1 MRKSQQASPTD
12 GGPAILGSDVARS
25 RSGTRFRLFPQPPF
39 LKAFAQP
46 VTVTLSPPAGTV
58 RSGPADGRMYVIAPI
73 GKRLPYGIVR
83 GPYGS
88 PVLYLPTWDGPIR
101 PPATPD
107 ARGHFDHI
115 HVGTPQ
121 FEAAHVYGAVRWVLD
136 VWQRYFGQTI
146 KWHFRRDYNA
156 LEISLLDGLD
166 NAAAG
171 YGFLEVGAN
180 FPAPGELL
188 PFSLNFDVIAHET
201 GHLIVYG
208 EIGVP
213 SPGAEDGEYFG
224 FHESAAD
231 LVALFSAAH
240 FRPVIDDLFEVTRG
254 NLYVL
259 NELNRIAELS
269 QTTQIRLASNAVRLS
284 KFSAGWTD
292 EHDLSLPL
300 TGALFDI
307 LVDIFHE
314 LLVERRLIGPALEDL
329 ADRVPRMP
337 EYEHLVQTGFDKAY
351 AADPAGFRET
361 FAHARDL
368 MGCYIAEAWRRLTP
382 DLLTYAEVGAALI
395 AVDRESSGGRY
406 RRLMRVN
413 FRWRGI
419 GEVRVGPWL
428 APGPI
433 VSHLRSARTVLPEDQ
448 AAMPRLSYRERFLLA
463 RHGVSVEE
471 IRSVRR
477 RVAGL

>member
-1 MRKSQQASPTD
+1 MGNSQRASPAT
-12 GGPAILGSDVARS
+12 GRPAVLASDSVRS
-25 RSGTRFRLFPQPPF
+25 RGGTRFRLFPQPPF

-46 VTVTLSPPAGTV
+46 ITVTLSPPAGTV
-58 RSGPADGRMYVIAPI
+58 RSGPADGRMYVIEPI
-73 GKRLPYGIVR
+73 GKRWPYGVVR
-83 GPYGS
+83 RPYGS
-88 PVLYLPTWDGPIR
+88 PFLYLPPWDGPVR
-101 PPATPD
+101 GRAQPSA
-107 ARGHFDHI
+107 AGHFDHLEP
-115 HVGTPQ
+115 GTRA
-121 FEAAHVYGAVRWVLD
+121 FEATHVYAGARWVLD
-136 VWQRYFGQTI
+136 VWERYFGRTI

-171 YGFLEVGAN
+171 YGFLEVGAG
-180 FPAPGELL
+180 FPVPGELL
-188 PFSLNFDVIAHET
+188 PFSLNLDVIAHEV
-201 GHLIVYG
+201 GHLIVYA

-240 FRPVIDDLFEVTRG
+240 FGPVIDDLFEVTRG

-284 KFSAGWTD
+284 EFSAGWTD

-314 LLVERRLIGPALEDL
+314 LLVDRRLIGPALEDL
-329 ADRVPRMP
+329 ADRVQRMP
-337 EYEHLVQTGFDKAY
+337 EYQHRVQAGFDRAY
-351 AADPAGFRET
+351 AADPAGFREA

-368 MGCYIAEAWRRLTP
+368 MGRYIAEAWRRLTP

-395 AVDRESSGGRY
+395 AVDRDLSGGRY

-413 FRWRGI
+413 FRWREI

-463 RHGVSVEE
+463 RSGVQVEGLAT
-471 IRSVRR
+471 IRR
-477 RVAGL
+477 RAAMR

>member
-1 MRKSQQASPTD
+1 MQKSRPAFTTA
-12 GGPAILGSDVARS
+12 GRPAIRDADAARA
-25 RSGTRFRLFPQPPF
+25 RGGTRFKIFPQPPF

-46 VTVTLSPPAGTV
+46 VTVTLSTPAGSV
-58 RSGPADGRMYVIAPI
+58 RSGPADARMYVVEPI
-73 GKRLPYGIVR
+73 GKRRSYGIHF
-83 GPYGS
+83 GPYGR
-88 PVLYLPTWDGPIR
+88 PFLYLPPWDGPVR
-101 PPATPD
+101 PL
-107 ARGHFDHI
+107 ARPGAAGHFDHLEP
-115 HVGTPQ
+115 GTPE
-121 FEAAHVYGAVRWVLD
+121 FEAAHVYAGVRWVLD
-136 VWQRYFGQTI
+136 VWEGYFGRTI

-171 YGFLEVGAN
+171 YGFLEVGAG

-188 PFSLNFDVIAHET
+188 PFSLNLDVVAHEV
-201 GHLIVYG
+201 GHLIVYA
-208 EIGVP
+208 EVGVP
-213 SPGAEDGEYFG
+213 APGVEAGEYFG

-231 LVALFSAAH
+231 LVALFSVAH
-240 FRPVIDDLFEVTRG
+240 FKPVIDDLFEVTRG

-284 KFSAGWTD
+284 EFSAGWTD

-329 ADRVPRMP
+329 ADRVQRTP
-337 EYEHLVQTGFDKAY
+337 EYEHRIQAGFDEAY
-351 AADPAGFRET
+351 AADPAGFREA
-361 FAHARDL
+361 FVDARDL
-368 MGCYIAEAWRRLTP
+368 MGRYIAEAWRRLTP

-395 AVDRESSGGRY
+395 AVDRELSGGRY
-406 RRLMRVN
+406 RRLIGVN

-428 APGPI
+428 TPGTAP
-433 VSHLRSARTVLPEDQ
+433 SHILSARTARPEDR
-448 AAMPRLSYRERFLLA
+448 AFMPPLSYRERFLLA
-463 RHGVSVEE
+463 RGGVHVQGREP
-471 IRSVRR
+471 
-477 RVAGL
+477 

>member
-1 MRKSQQASPTD
+1 VIHGA
-12 GGPAILGSDVARS
+12 DVARS
-25 RSGTRFRLFPQPPF
+25 RIGTRFKIFPQPPF

-46 VTVTLSPPAGTV
+46 VTVTLSPPVGTV
-58 RSGPADGRMYVIAPI
+58 RSGPADGRMYVIEPI
-73 GKRLPYGIVR
+73 GKRHPYGIVR

-88 PVLYLPTWDGPIR
+88 PFLYLPPWDGAIR
-101 PPATPD
+101 GRAQPSA
-107 ARGHFDHI
+107 AGHFDHLEP
-115 HVGTPQ
+115 GTRA
-121 FEAAHVYGAVRWVLD
+121 FEAAHVYGGVRWVLD
-136 VWQRYFGQTI
+136 VWERYFGRTI
-146 KWHFRRDYNA
+146 KWHFRRDYKA

-171 YGFLEVGAN
+171 YGFLEVGAG

-201 GHLIVYG
+201 GHLIVYA

-213 SPGAEDGEYFG
+213 TPGAEEGEYFG

-231 LVALFSAAH
+231 LVALFSVAH
-240 FRPVIDDLFEVTRG
+240 FKPVIDDLFEVTRG

-284 KFSAGWTD
+284 EFSAGWTD

-337 EYEHLVQTGFDKAY
+337 EYQHRVQAGFDRAY
-351 AADPAGFRET
+351 AADPAGFREA

-368 MGCYIAEAWRRLTP
+368 MGRYIAEAWRRLTP

-395 AVDRESSGGRY
+395 AVDRDLSGGRY
-406 RRLMRVN
+406 RRIMRVN
-413 FRWRGI
+413 FRWREI
-419 GEVRVGPWL
+419 GEVRVGSWV
-428 APGPI
+428 AAATAS
-433 VSHLRSARTVLPEDQ
+433 SHLRSVRTVRPEDQ
-448 AAMPRLSYRERFLLA
+448 AEMPRLSYRERFMLA